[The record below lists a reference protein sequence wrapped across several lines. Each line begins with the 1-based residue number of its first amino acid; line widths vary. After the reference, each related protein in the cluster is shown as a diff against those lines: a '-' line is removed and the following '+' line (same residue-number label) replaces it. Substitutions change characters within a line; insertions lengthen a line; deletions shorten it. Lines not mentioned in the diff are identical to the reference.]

1 MIAFIYVYVLFCI
14 GFCLAAQEDDKWT
27 FWDVVLTILSP
38 IWLPFSLG
46 VLIFKALNYDD
57 KASDQSPEKG
67 E

>member
-1 MIAFIYVYVLFCI
+1 MTAFIYVYVLFCI
-14 GFCLAAQEDDKWT
+14 GFCLAAQKGDKWT

>member
-1 MIAFIYVYVLFCI
+1 MIAFIYVYVLFCM

-46 VLIFKALNYDD
+46 VLIFKALNYDG